1 MKGQIEFGDPRLP
14 GRFWSKAAPQGG
26 GCWIWR
32 AAMSGGYG
40 VYVVDSR
47 MFRAHRV
54 AYEALIGPI
63 PDGLQLDHLC
73 RNRGCVNPLHTEPV
87 TQIENIRRG
96 EAGVPS
102 GAQQR
107 AKTHC
112 PQGHQYNPENTYVRK
127 NGHRLCRPCN
137 AEAQRRYRSRNI
149 GSGPAGVAV

>member
-1 MKGQIEFGDPRLP
+1 
-14 GRFWSKAAPQGG
+14 
-26 GCWIWR
+26 
-32 AAMSGGYG
+32 
-40 VYVVDSR
+40 

-73 RNRGCVNPLHTEPV
+73 RNRACVNPLHTEPV

-102 GAQQR
+102 GSQQR

-112 PQGHQYNPENTYVRK
+112 PQGHPYSQGNTYIRK
-127 NGHRLCRPCN
+127 NGHRMCRTCN
-137 AEAQRRYRSRNI
+137 AAAQRRLRRRNI
-149 GSGPAGVAV
+149 GAKPAEVTA